1 MAVRLDGVQD
11 VDRALERLRV
21 NVERG
26 AGVTVKAL
34 VKAGEQEA
42 VGQLR
47 GKGLDMAHHSIKSRY
62 RGKQGIIFSMMP
74 VYRAL
79 SIEEGRRPGEEVPF
93 MQLARWLRGD
103 RYLTGRNIKE
113 DLTFEEAKQVFEVQS
128 RVRTAGVRGIGF
140 MAAAAE
146 AIRKKARGEVRGM
159 ARTLE
164 RSGGR

>member
-103 RYLTGRNIKE
+103 RYLTGRRIG
-113 DLTFEEAKQVFEVQS
+113 DLPREEVMQVFEVQS